1 MKFDINLA
9 DFMSRSHAIIS
20 VHHLK
25 CVNSDKLQLDGSTEL
40 GTDDVKKE
48 KLFFSSFIFIFFFYI
63 NISLKINP

>member
-48 KLFFSSFIFIFFFYI
+48 KLFFFLLSFSSFFFIQIYH
-63 NISLKINP
+63 

>member
-1 MKFDINLA
+1 MKFDVNLA

-48 KLFFSSFIFIFFFYI
+48 KLFFFLLSFSSFFFYI
-63 NISLKINP
+63 